1 MRSVRLGRR
10 IYWYGFRR
18 AHKISPRDG
27 MFEPQRYGHSHY
39 AAVGQ
44 SALSSINGSLTAA
57 EKSDIGRILDFG
69 CGHGRDL
76 RVLRQ
81 AFPAA
86 RITAS
91 DMDRDGVDFCA
102 RTFGAIPVYS
112 TTDPAEVKFD
122 DPFDLIWAGSVF
134 THIDQSAW
142 AGFLKVLASSLTS
155 DGVLV
160 LTTHGPQVARWIEDG
175 SGPVRSY
182 GLDEQTM
189 ASVLA
194 DYSASGFGYGDYP
207 GWPGYGISL
216 ASPEAAGALIE
227 ASGLRVVNYT
237 ATAWDNHQD
246 VYGCVRAA
254 SPA

>member
-1 MRSVRLGRR
+1 
-10 IYWYGFRR
+10 
-18 AHKISPRDG
+18 
-27 MFEPQRYGHSHY
+27 
-39 AAVGQ
+39 
-44 SALSSINGSLTAA
+44 
-57 EKSDIGRILDFG
+57 
-69 CGHGRDL
+69 
-76 RVLRQ
+76 
-81 AFPAA
+81 
-86 RITAS
+86 
-91 DMDRDGVDFCA
+91 MDRDGVDFCA

-112 TTDPAEVKFD
+112 GTNPAEVKFD

-142 AGFLKVLASSLTS
+142 AGFLNALASSLTS

-160 LTTHGPQVARWIEDG
+160 FTTHGPQVASWIRSG

-189 ASVLA
+189 ASALA

-216 ASPEAAGALIE
+216 ASPETARALIE
-227 ASGLRVVNYT
+227 ASGLRVVNYA

-246 VYGCVRAA
+246 VYGCVRADN
-254 SPA
+254 PA

>member
-1 MRSVRLGRR
+1 MQSIRLGRC

-27 MFEPQRYGHSHY
+27 MFAPDGYFHY
-39 AAVGQ
+39 VAVGR
-44 SALSSINGSLTAA
+44 SALCCITSSLAAA
-57 EKSDIGRILDFG
+57 EKSDIERILDFG
-69 CGHGRDL
+69 CGHGRVL

-91 DMDRDGVDFCA
+91 DMDREGVDFCA

-112 TTDPAEVKFD
+112 RTDPAEVKFEE
-122 DPFDLIWAGSVF
+122 PFDLIWVGSVF

-160 LTTHGPQVARWIEDG
+160 LTTQGPQVAHWLRNG
-175 SGPVRSY
+175 SGPARFY
-182 GLDEQTM
+182 GLDEQTR

-207 GWPGYGISL
+207 GWPGYGISI
-216 ASPEAAGALIE
+216 ASPETARALIE
-227 ASGLRVVNYT
+227 ASGLRVVIYT

-246 VYGCVRAA
+246 VYGCVRADN
-254 SPA
+254 PA